1 MEWEKIF
8 ANTAADRGLVCK
20 IYKQLMWL
28 NIQKTNDPVKKWAED
43 LNRHFSREDMQMA
56 KRRIKRWLTLRIIR
70 KMHIKTTVKYHLMP
84 VRTAIIKKSINAG
97 EGMEKR
103 EPSYTV
109 GGNVK

>member
-8 ANTAADRGLVCK
+8 ANTPADRGLVCK

-56 KRRIKRWLTLRIIR
+56 KRRIKRWLTLLIIR
-70 KMHIKTTVKYHLMP
+70 KMHIKTTMKYHLMP